1 MGAARADVICRLFMY
16 EFFLS
21 YARDNHNPLLQKF
34 YDDLSQAVRDLLGV
48 PSSQPVSFLDQQGIV
63 LGQPWDPALVDALQN
78 SKVMVAVGSP
88 LYFKQPYCGKE
99 WAFFSRRLSAHAP
112 PGAMTPPLLK
122 PVMWLHYAFDQL
134 PPQVAALHQ
143 TLGDAKGL
151 VHEKGLSFVL
161 NKYGRRGTAYVDY
174 VDALARDIV
183 DSGRRH
189 TIPPWAGAPSLSDVE
204 SAWQAPAAPAPA
216 PAAAPVAA
224 GPVAAPA
231 SSSRKRVRFI
241 YVAAHPSNFSGLR
254 STDAY
259 LDNGA
264 GDWRPFFPADPRPV
278 DPLLAQVATRDDL
291 LFSYE
296 ERPFDDNLLQV
307 IGEAL
312 ERRQIVVI
320 VVDPWTLYWDSLQ
333 PKPTYAPI
341 LRDLDQRIGYHWSV
355 LVPDTDPE
363 CSARREDIYAVV
375 RSTFDLHANVLRN
388 PTFYR
393 DGIGS
398 AAELQT
404 VVAEMLTRLKE
415 EINKRADIVRP
426 VAPIMPRQTLSGPSA
441 AQP

>member
-1 MGAARADVICRLFMY
+1 MY

-21 YARDNHNPLLQKF
+21 YARDNHNQLLKKF

-48 PSSQPVSFLDQQGIV
+48 PSSQPVSFLDQDGIA
-63 LGQPWDPALVDALQN
+63 LGQPWDPALVNALQ
-78 SKVMVAVGSP
+78 SSRVMVAVGSP
-88 LYFKQPYCGKE
+88 LYFKQEYCGKE
-99 WAFFSRRLSAHAP
+99 WAFFLRRLQAQAA
-112 PGAMTPPLLK
+112 PGALLPPLLK
-122 PVMWLHYAFDQL
+122 PVMWLQYAFNQL

-143 TLGDAKGL
+143 TLGNANGQ
-151 VHEKGLSFVL
+151 VYEKGLSFVL

-183 DSGRRH
+183 ESGRH
-189 TIPPWAGAPSLSDVE
+189 HAVAPWAGAPSLAEIE
-204 SAWQAPAAPAPA
+204 SAWQ
-216 PAAAPVAA
+216 VAA
-224 GPVAAPA
+224 GQAPGPMPPLP

-241 YVAAHPSNFSGLR
+241 FVAAHPSRFGNTR

-264 GDWRPFFPADPRPV
+264 GDWRPFFPADARPV

-296 ERPFDDNLLQV
+296 ERAFDDNLLQE
-307 IGEAL
+307 ISDAL

-333 PKPTYAPI
+333 PKPTYNRI
-341 LRDLDQRIGYHWSV
+341 LRELDQRIGYHWSV

-363 CSARREDIYAVV
+363 CSPRRDAIYAVV
-375 RSTFDLHANVLRN
+375 RSTFDLHANVLKN

-393 DGIGS
+393 DGITS
-398 AAELQT
+398 AAELQS
-404 VVAEMLTRLKE
+404 VVAELLTRLKE
-415 EINKRADIVRP
+415 EINKRVDVVRP
-426 VAPIMPRQTLSGPSA
+426 VAPILPRQTLSGPSA

>member
-1 MGAARADVICRLFMY
+1 
-16 EFFLS
+16 
-21 YARDNHNPLLQKF
+21 
-34 YDDLSQAVRDLLGV
+34 
-48 PSSQPVSFLDQQGIV
+48 VSG
-63 LGQPWDPALVDALQN
+63 
-78 SKVMVAVGSP
+78 
-88 LYFKQPYCGKE
+88 
-99 WAFFSRRLSAHAP
+99 
-112 PGAMTPPLLK
+112 
-122 PVMWLHYAFDQL
+122 
-134 PPQVAALHQ
+134 
-143 TLGDAKGL
+143 
-151 VHEKGLSFVL
+151 
-161 NKYGRRGTAYVDY
+161 
-174 VDALARDIV
+174 
-183 DSGRRH
+183 
-189 TIPPWAGAPSLSDVE
+189 
-204 SAWQAPAAPAPA
+204 
-216 PAAAPVAA
+216 
-224 GPVAAPA
+224 
-231 SSSRKRVRFI
+231 RKRVRFI
-241 YVAAHPSNFSGLR
+241 YVAAHPSRFSGLR

-264 GDWRPFFPADPRPV
+264 GDWRPFYPADPRPV
-278 DPLLAQVATRDDL
+278 DPLVAQVATRDDL

-296 ERPFDDNLLQV
+296 ERPFDDKLLQV

-320 VVDPWTLYWDSLQ
+320 VVDPWTVYWDSLQ
-333 PKPTYAPI
+333 PQPIYAPI

-393 DGIGS
+393 DGISS

-415 EINKRADIVRP
+415 EINKRADVVRP